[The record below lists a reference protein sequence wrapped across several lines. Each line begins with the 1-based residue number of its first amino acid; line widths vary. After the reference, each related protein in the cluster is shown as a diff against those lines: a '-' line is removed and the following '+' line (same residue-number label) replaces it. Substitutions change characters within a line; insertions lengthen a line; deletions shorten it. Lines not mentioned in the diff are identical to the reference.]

1 MMEDKYL
8 LLPAH
13 QATDKNGGVK
23 RIVAVG
29 SRRVLDILFE
39 SIMEAPE
46 NSLLY
51 RVHAHDPLLIK
62 VDEMV
67 KSKNSRKLKESGS
80 MVFGRRKTNQD
91 VESSI
96 AMRMSTEGPNEPSSP
111 SKDEEGQRVMDFM
124 EKNIALKKFLENKV
138 DLSKFEVKVPP
149 LLMKGIIFEVYKFYS
164 KREGLGAEHA
174 LKTLQGS
181 TSFRPELLMDKY
193 LAEESQS

>member
-1 MMEDKYL
+1 MLEDKFL

-13 QATDKNGGVK
+13 QATEKNGGVK
-23 RIVAVG
+23 RIAAVG
-29 SRRVLDILFE
+29 ARRVLDILSE
-39 SIMEAPE
+39 SILEAPE

-62 VDEMV
+62 VDTMV
-67 KSKNSRKLKESGS
+67 KSKNSRRLKESGS
-80 MVFGRRKTNQD
+80 MIFGRKKTNQD

-96 AMRMSTEGPNEPSSP
+96 AMKSSTESPNEPPSP
-111 SKDEEGQRVMDFM
+111 SKDEDGHRVLNIM
-124 EKNIALKKFLENKV
+124 EKNIALKLFLGNKL
-138 DLSKFEVKVPP
+138 DLSKFEVKIAP

-164 KREGLGAEHA
+164 KREGLSAEHT

-193 LAEESQS
+193 LAEDSNS